1 MEASQ
6 PRSACDACSTATPG
20 SVYCGTPMPATTLRS
35 SRPSAPAWRAPL
47 RPGCSCSRF
56 HGLEQRCIDGE
67 TAVGFRLEIARDAR
81 CHGCLQRADRVDL
94 NLRCAHALDPDVE
107 YKV

>member
-20 SVYCGTPMPATTLRS
+20 SVYCGTPMPATTSRS
-35 SRPSAPAWRAPL
+35 SRPSAPAWRKPL
-47 RPGCSCSRF
+47 RPGWGCSRV
-56 HGLEQRCIDGE
+56 HGLAQRCSEGE

-81 CHGCLQRADRVDL
+81 CDGRLQRADRVDL
-94 NLRCAHALDPDVE
+94 NLRCSHALDPCVE
-107 YKV
+107 DEM